1 LIFLGSQF
9 CYFDLLSNKWDIGDI
24 FAKHKEVMGT
34 FGADNAKE
42 TIIIPD
48 NCSAI
53 QLSKNVSWTGK
64 IHAVITGGIDG
75 D

>member
-1 LIFLGSQF
+1 
-9 CYFDLLSNKWDIGDI
+9 
-24 FAKHKEVMGT
+24 MGT

-53 QLSKNVSWTGK
+53 QLSKNVNWTGK